1 MAKAEDLLYQAHA
14 EGIKE
19 EVFAESKKM
28 RDNEQKWLHR
38 EYCDCIEEAYTRVKA
53 RKNKKNKKDE
63 NI

>member
-1 MAKAEDLLYQAHA
+1 MSKAEDLLYQSHT

-28 RDNEQKWLHR
+28 KDNEPKWLHR
-38 EYCDCIEEAYTRVKA
+38 EYGDCIEEAYNRVKA
-53 RKNKKNKKDE
+53 RKNKKDE